1 MSKISINLLPVEL
14 RVETVAEARKTVI
27 LRLSIFSL
35 VLMLLVTSAVLGFRF
50 IQSTQNQRLAAQIR
64 QVKEKINSLA
74 EREQLSVILR
84 QRLSGINS
92 LISQDTPQSASFNL
106 VSTLTPPQVRIINFN
121 ADKGGKVLLDG
132 ETNELTA
139 LNKLFDNLT
148 DPKKHEGRI
157 ASTRVES
164 LSRSGQDRIKFAL
177 VITLK

>member
-14 RVETVAEARKTVI
+14 RAETMTRAREAFI
-27 LRLSIFSL
+27 LRLSVVSL
-35 VLMLLVTSAVLGFRF
+35 VVMLTVTSAILAFRF
-50 IQSTQNQRLAAQIR
+50 FQSTQNQKLAIQIR
-64 QVKEKINSLA
+64 AVKEKITSLA

-84 QRLSGINS
+84 QRLVGINS
-92 LISQDTPQSASFNL
+92 LISQDTPSAVSFNL
-106 VSTLTPPQVRIINFN
+106 VSSLTPPQVKIINFN

-132 ETNELTA
+132 ETGELTA
-139 LNKLFDNLT
+139 LKLLFDNLT

-164 LSRSGQDRIKFAL
+164 LSRSKDRIKFAL

>member
-1 MSKISINLLPVEL
+1 MTKISINLLPVEL
-14 RVETVAEARKTVI
+14 RAETLTQKRGALVMK
-27 LRLSIFSL
+27 LSTFSL
-35 VLMLLVTSAVLGFRF
+35 LAMLLVTSALLTFRF

-64 QVKEKINSLA
+64 GAKEKISSLA

-84 QRLSGINS
+84 QRLVGING
-92 LISQDTPQSASFNL
+92 LLSQDSPSSTSFNL
-106 VSTLTPPQVRIINFN
+106 ISTLTPPQVKIINFN

-157 ASTRVES
+157 AITRVES
-164 LSRSGQDRIKFAL
+164 LSRSQDRIKFAL